1 MPRSFA
7 CLFARSVAVMVLVFS
22 LSGHAAEQRTAAAL
36 ELGFKTPPESA
47 KPRVWWHW
55 MNGNVTKEGITA
67 DLEWMA
73 RVGIGGMQVFD
84 GNLGTPQLVEK
95 RLVWM
100 TPGWKD
106 ALRHAAAEADRLG
119 LEMAMAA
126 SGGWSQTGGPTVK
139 PGQAMKKLSWSET
152 VATGPGKFAA
162 ILPQP
167 PSGNG
172 TFQNPLK
179 IPAEDPTFY
188 ADAKMVAYRELPEER
203 KMSELRPRLTSSIAD
218 FDLSPLVDGNRF
230 TAVSIPFPAGVEQ
243 HWVQLELDQPCK
255 VYAFTFAGVDRP
267 PFSGWQVIPGGTF
280 ATSQDG
286 KEWATLANLEG
297 VEMPFTQFPL
307 RSYSFPETT
316 AKYFRLLVKRPK
328 SKALTAETAPV
339 NNTVDIGELELTVT
353 PRVHRWHE
361 KAQFSNMVDLELT
374 ATPDYAAS
382 LSIPVADVIDLTGRM
397 QPDGRLEWDVP
408 AGRWVILRMGY
419 SLTGAKNGPGTPES
433 TGLEVDKLSRPHV
446 ESYLRD
452 YTGQIADAI
461 GPYYGRSFRY
471 LLMDSWEAGLE
482 NWTDDMVSQ
491 FTKRRGYDPTPWL
504 PVLTGRLV
512 GSAELSDR
520 FLWDFRRTIADLLAD
535 NHYGAA
541 TEYLGKSGVGVYA
554 EAVGVYNPTTGDG
567 LQAKGR
573 VSIPMGEFWVPFS
586 ENKDTPA
593 ETLTDLKEASSAAH
607 IFGQKIVAAESFT
620 SMPSTPMWAQAP
632 FDLKALADRAFA
644 KGVNRIVIHES
655 AAQPFVDGKHKPG
668 MTLGWFG
675 QNYTRNIT
683 WAEQSV
689 VWNTYLA
696 RCSFLLQQGLFVGD
710 LAYYSGAGAP
720 AAVPFWKPVHP
731 EPPPGYDYDWIN
743 TEALLDRMTVKD
755 SRLTLP
761 DGMSY
766 AVLVVPEDITLI
778 TLPVARKI
786 RELVAGGATVIA
798 PRPKKSP
805 SLEGY
810 PGSDTELQAIIAE
823 VWGGIDG
830 TTITHHDHG
839 RGLIHWGRPVAE
851 ILVAKHVAADFE
863 HTRPAPDTQLVW
875 IHRRAGETD
884 IYFVSN
890 QQNRPEEIEATF
902 RVSGKEAELWHPD
915 TGKIEPA
922 AYASANGRTT
932 VPLQLGPNGSVF
944 VVFRHAA
951 KTESRVLPRSV
962 EETLVTL
969 GGGWRLIF
977 PPDWGAP
984 PQVELP
990 NLISWTE
997 SNETGVKYFSGTATY
1012 VKEIDVPPEWLQPA
1026 ATLQL
1031 DLGRVEE
1038 IAEVLINGEPVGDI
1052 LWKPPYRTEVTA
1064 ALKPGRNRLEIKV
1077 TNLWPNR
1084 IIGDR
1089 QPDAKRIYTFM
1100 HIKPYKSESR
1110 LIPSGLFG
1118 PVRILRQTKT
1128 TQ

>member
-1 MPRSFA
+1 MSRP
-7 CLFARSVAVMVLVFS
+7 FARLLARSLTVIALVFS
-22 LSGHAAEQRTAAAL
+22 LSGLVAAQPEVVAL
-36 ELGFKTPPESA
+36 EEGFRVPPESA

-67 DLEWMA
+67 DLEWMQ
-73 RVGIGGMQVFD
+73 RVGIGGMQMFD
-84 GNLGTPQLVEK
+84 GMLNTPQLVEK

-100 TPGWKD
+100 TPEWKD

-119 LEMAMAA
+119 LEMGMAA

-139 PGQAMKKLSWSET
+139 PEQAMKKLVWSET
-152 VATGPGKFAA
+152 PATGPGKFSEVLA
-162 ILPQP
+162 P
-167 PSGNG
+167 PPRGNG
-172 TFQNPLK
+172 TFQNPVDQASK
-179 IPAEDPTFY
+179 EPTFY
-188 ADAKMVAYRELPEER
+188 AEAKVVAYRELPAER
-203 KMSELRPRLTSSIAD
+203 KMTESQPKLTSSIAD
-218 FDLSPLVDGNRF
+218 FDLAPLVDGNRL
-230 TAVSIPFPAGVEQ
+230 TSVAIPFPGGVEQ
-243 HWVQLELDQPCK
+243 HWIQLEFDQPYTA
-255 VYAFTFAGVDRP
+255 YAFAFAGVERA
-267 PFSGWQVIPGGTF
+267 PFSGWQVIPGGTLE
-280 ATSQDG
+280 TSNDG
-286 KEWATLANLEG
+286 KTWITLASLDG

-307 RSYSFPETT
+307 RTYAFPETT
-316 AKYFRLLVKRPK
+316 ARYFRLLVKRPK

-339 NNTVDIGELELTVT
+339 NNTVDISELELTAT

-374 ATPDYAAS
+374 GTPDYAAK
-382 LSIPVADVIDLTGRM
+382 LIIPVADVIDLTGRM

-446 ESYLRD
+446 EAYLRD
-452 YTGQIADAI
+452 YTGQIAEAI
-461 GPYYGRSFRY
+461 GPHYGRSFRY
-471 LLMDSWEAGLE
+471 LLMDSWEAGME
-482 NWTDDMVSQ
+482 NWTDDMASQ

-512 GSAELSDR
+512 GSSELSDR

-535 NHYGAA
+535 HHYEAA
-541 TEYLGKSGVGVYA
+541 TGYLGKSGVGIYA
-554 EAVGVYNPTTGDG
+554 EAVGVWNPTTGDG

-620 SMPSTPMWAQAP
+620 SMPSTSMWGQAP

-644 KGVNRIVIHES
+644 KGINRIVIHES
-655 AAQPFVDGKHKPG
+655 AAQPFVDDKHKPG

-683 WAEQSV
+683 WAEQAV
-689 VWNTYLA
+689 AWNHYLA
-696 RCSFLLQQGLFVGD
+696 RCSHLLQQGLFVGD
-710 LAYYSGAGAP
+710 LAYYGGTGAP
-720 AAVPFWKPVHP
+720 SAVPFWKPLSP
-731 EPPPGYDYDWIN
+731 APPPGYDYDWVN
-743 TEALLDRMTVKD
+743 TEVLLERMVVKD
-755 SRLTLP
+755 GRLILP

-766 AVLVVPEDITLI
+766 AALVVPEDINLI
-778 TLPVARKI
+778 TLPVAQKI
-786 RELVAGGATVIA
+786 GELAKAGAIVIA
-798 PRPKKSP
+798 PRPKRSP

-810 PGSDTELQAIIAE
+810 PGSDPELQAIISE

-830 TTITHHDHG
+830 TTITHHDLGGG
-839 RGLIHWGRPVAE
+839 RVYWGKPVAD
-851 ILVAKHVAADFE
+851 ILAAKHTPVDFE
-863 HTRPAPDTQLVW
+863 PTRSAPDAQFVW
-875 IHRRAGETD
+875 IHRRAGDTD
-884 IYFVSN
+884 LYFVSN
-890 QQNRPEEIEATF
+890 QQNRPEEIQATF
-902 RVSGKEAELWHPD
+902 RVSGKEAELWHAD

-922 AYASANGRTT
+922 AYAIANGRTT
-932 VPLQLGPNGSVF
+932 VPLQLEPHGSVF
-944 VVFRHAA
+944 VVFRQPA
-951 KTESRVLPRSV
+951 KSNSRVLPRPV
-962 EETLVTL
+962 VETLATL
-969 GGGWRLIF
+969 GGAWRLSF
-977 PPDWGAP
+977 PPEWGAP

-990 NLISWTE
+990 ELISWTD
-997 SNETGVKYFSGTATY
+997 SSDTGVKYFSGTATY
-1012 VKEIDVPPEWLQPA
+1012 AKEFDVPPEWLQPA

-1038 IAEVLINGEPVGDI
+1038 IAEVSVNGQPVGGI
-1052 LWKPPYRTEVTA
+1052 LWKPPFRTELSA

-1089 QPDAKRIYTFM
+1089 QPDAKQTYTFM
-1100 HIKPYKSESR
+1100 HIKPYRSESR
-1110 LIPSGLFG
+1110 LTPSGLLG
-1118 PVRILRQTKT
+1118 PVRILRSTTK
-1128 TQ
+1128 